1 MIGYV
6 VGFTR
11 SCRLW
16 LNFVVVGGVVVVVG
30 GVVVDGGND
39 LGVIYCIGGMF
50 C

>member
-16 LNFVVVGGVVVVVG
+16 LNFVVVGGVVV
-30 GVVVDGGND
+30 DGGND

>member
-16 LNFVVVGGVVVVVG
+16 LNFVVVGGVVVG
-30 GVVVDGGND
+30 GGND